1 MPTASGL
8 GFVDR
13 EHPPPRMVVRDV
25 ATPLPPPASIKY
37 VPTQP
42 ERLFCCL
49 LITSVVLGALA
60 TLSWFVAT
68 FDTHDTN

>member
-13 EHPPPRMVVRDV
+13 EHPPPRRIVRD
-25 ATPLPPPASIKY
+25 APLPPPASLEY

-42 ERLFCCL
+42 ERLVCCL
-49 LITSVVLGALA
+49 LIAAVVLGALA

-68 FDTHDTN
+68 FEHS

>member
-13 EHPPPRMVVRDV
+13 EHPPPRMIVRND
-25 ATPLPPPASIKY
+25 ASPLSPPIPIKY

-42 ERLFCCL
+42 ERLACCL
-49 LITSVVLGALA
+49 LITTVVLGAIG
-60 TLSWFVAT
+60 TLSWFVVT
-68 FDTHDTN
+68 FEHS

>member
-13 EHPPPRMVVRDV
+13 ERPPPRTIVRD
-25 ATPLPPPASIKY
+25 APLPLPTSTKY
-37 VPTQP
+37 VPTRP
-42 ERLFCCL
+42 ERLACCF
-49 LITSVVLGALA
+49 LITAVVLGSLA

-68 FDTHDTN
+68 FEHS

>member
-13 EHPPPRMVVRDV
+13 EHPPPRTVVRDAPV
-25 ATPLPPPASIKY
+25 LPPPASIQY

-42 ERLFCCL
+42 ERLVCCL
-49 LITSVVLGALA
+49 LITAVVVGALA
-60 TLSWFVAT
+60 ALSWFVAT
-68 FDTHDTN
+68 FEHS

>member
-1 MPTASGL
+1 MPIASGL

-13 EHPPPRMVVRDV
+13 EHPPRPMMVRDT
-25 ATPLPPPASIKY
+25 AAPLPPPTSIKY

-42 ERLFCCL
+42 ERLSCCL
-49 LITSVVLGALA
+49 LITTVVLGALV

-68 FDTHDTN
+68 FEHS

>member
-13 EHPPPRMVVRDV
+13 EHPPPRMMVRD
-25 ATPLPPPASIKY
+25 TSTSLPPPTSIKY
-37 VPTQP
+37 VPTRP
-42 ERLFCCL
+42 ERLSCCL
-49 LITSVVLGALA
+49 LITTVVTAALA

-68 FDTHDTN
+68 FEHS